1 MSELLTVSK
10 NKIFYVTRVI
20 LWLLILREQPGTRGG
35 KIGQCMLTSCTY
47 CNIST
52 CSPSLSFD
60 IHFHRGEQW
69 TAHTGSHR
77 SGHLHRHKWEWKQR
91 KIMEQEQKISFVNQ
105 RRSQIPRQRLGI
117 LEMWPTVMMPSV
129 QQVAG
134 WLLSSGCRTR
144 LQCHLGSPSHA
155 FWPCDLWSH
164 TRYRYYSRHFQK
176 YSPQWPPT
184 KAKMILLC

>member
-20 LWLLILREQPGTRGG
+20 LWVLILSEQPVTWEG
-35 KIGQCMLTSCTY
+35 KIGRHMLTPCTY

-52 CSPSLSFD
+52 CSPSLIWHALPPWKVMNS
-60 IHFHRGEQW
+60 
-69 TAHTGSHR
+69 SHR
-77 SGHLHRHKWEWKQR
+77 KPQVGSPAQT
-91 KIMEQEQKISFVNQ
+91 QEQKISFVNQ

-117 LEMWPTVMMPSV
+117 LEIWPTVMMPSV

-134 WLLSSGCRTR
+134 WLLSLGCRTR

-155 FWPCDLWSH
+155 LWPCDLWRH
-164 TRYRYYSRHFQK
+164 QICYYSTHFQS
-176 YSPQWPPT
+176 YD
-184 KAKMILLC
+184 L